1 MVVLVHVSDSASV
14 SASVSVGISTN
25 VTVSISTSLNSA
37 GFHIG
42 LIFAEILALVSV
54 SELVLICWYT
64 NRFKY

>member
-14 SASVSVGISTN
+14 SASVSVGSSTN
-25 VTVSISTSLNSA
+25 VTVSISTSLSA